1 MALVST
7 ITKALIA
14 AVPILFIRLIL
25 VVRKNRTGHLDIPQP
40 KRSMLWGHLALLG
53 EIMGKMSPGAQIGKM
68 HRPNPTF
75 DRHVGSRI
83 TAGLFAN
90 LGPDHAFERM
100 AASLD
105 RPSIMFV
112 DLWPVMFPFVVVTNH
127 TVAEQISRATKQYP
141 YSLPKSPSMRY
152 LRPLTGPDALVLLDG
167 EEWKGLRKRYNPGFA
182 PSHIAT
188 LLPAV
193 LDKVVPFLGHLD
205 RLSESGEVVVMG
217 DYTTNVTFDIIGK
230 VTMDMELRAQEPN
243 RGDRHPVLNTYL
255 DVIETYKV
263 VEDTP
268 MGGWLLHPINHLQ
281 QMWHAYKIRP
291 LLRKV
296 IHDKHAEMMGER
308 ASGQTK
314 TQSRS
319 VLALSLQGEEKLSR
333 ELVESTI
340 DNLKTFL
347 FAGHDTTSITMQWTF
362 YELERSPKAA
372 AALHRELDELFGPD
386 PDPKIVMDVLRKR
399 GDDVLSKMTYTSAV
413 IKEILRLYPA
423 GGSAR
428 YTPPG
433 TGLQVRDP
441 KTGRMYCLDGAII
454 YNCATLIQ
462 RDEEVYGPTANQFV
476 PERWIGN
483 SDVSARTNGGLVDV
497 ASGGGNEEKAKGP
510 SAAIPASAWRPF
522 ERGPRN
528 CIGQE
533 LANMEAKV
541 IIACVARRFEFI
553 KVGVGAMKR
562 DEKGGRIIG
571 EDGYCVTEGEPL
583 YSVSLFLVFLSPTS
597 FLLLVR
603 VC

>member
-1 MALVST
+1 
-7 ITKALIA
+7 
-14 AVPILFIRLIL
+14 
-25 VVRKNRTGHLDIPQP
+25 
-40 KRSMLWGHLALLG
+40 
-53 EIMGKMSPGAQIGKM
+53 
-68 HRPNPTF
+68 
-75 DRHVGSRI
+75 
-83 TAGLFAN
+83 
-90 LGPDHAFERM
+90 
-100 AASLD
+100 
-105 RPSIMFV
+105 
-112 DLWPVMFPFVVVTNH
+112 
-127 TVAEQISRATKQYP
+127 
-141 YSLPKSPSMRY
+141 MRY

-193 LDKVVPFLGHLD
+193 VEKVVPFLEHLD

-230 VTMDMELRAQEPN
+230 VTMDMELKAQEP
-243 RGDRHPVLNTYL
+243 REDRHPVLNTYL
-255 DVIETYKV
+255 DLIETYKV

-268 MGGWLLHPINHLQ
+268 MGGWLLHPINHFQ
-281 QMWHAYKIRP
+281 QKWHAYKMRP

-296 IHDKHAEMMGER
+296 IRDKHAEMMREKE
-308 ASGQTK
+308 SGSGSAAGK
-314 TQSRS
+314 SRS

-347 FAGHDTTSITMQWTF
+347 FAGHDTTSITLQWTF

-372 AALHRELDELFGPD
+372 EALHRELDELFGTD
-386 PDPKIVMDVLRKR
+386 PDPKRVMDVFRER
-399 GDDVLSKMTYTSAV
+399 GEDVMSKMTYTSAV

-428 YTPPG
+428 YTPPN
-433 TGLQVRDP
+433 TGLHIRDP
-441 KTGRMYCLDGAII
+441 KDGKTYCLDGAIV

-462 RDEEVYGPTANQFV
+462 RDEEVYGPTANQFI

-497 ASGGGNEEKAKGP
+497 DSEKAGKG
-510 SAAIPASAWRPF
+510 STGGIPASAWRPF

-541 IIACVARRFEFI
+541 LIACVVRRYEFI
-553 KVGVGAMKR
+553 KVGIGAMKR
-562 DEKGGRIIG
+562 NAKGERILG
-571 EDGYCVTEGEPL
+571 EDGYFETEGEAL
-583 YSVSLFLVFLSPTS
+583 YSVSFWSIQFLFPSSTLFS
-597 FLLLVR
+597 R
-603 VC
+603 VIIRNFHTFPSLPKGC